1 MKTSLK
7 NSFLLLLTALIWGS
21 AFVAQKDGMNY
32 IESFTYNAARNI
44 VAGVFLL
51 VLLPALDK
59 LRASRGGFEKGN
71 RRDILIGGVL
81 CGVVL
86 FAASNLQ
93 QFGIALQ
100 SPETN
105 VGKAGFITAC
115 YCAFVPVIGLFFK
128 KRSPLLVWAGVAVAV
143 IGFFFLC
150 LMDGIADGQGIGLER
165 SDLLLLAC
173 SLAFSIH
180 ILVIDHFSPLVDGV
194 RLSCIQFFVCG
205 VLCII
210 CMFIWEEPRM
220 EDILA
225 CWLPILYAGVMSSG
239 VAYTLQIIAQKN
251 VHPAV
256 ASLLL
261 SLESV
266 FSVLAGYIL
275 MPGSVL
281 SGWELLGCGLVFVAV
296 VMVQL
301 APQNKQEI
309 L

>member
-150 LMDGIADGQGIGLER
+150 LMDGIAAGQGIGLER